1 MKKSID
7 KLLLVNHVRHAN
19 AHNKVDAMV
28 WSNGIIVSSV
38 DQGGAGDVE
47 G

>member
-19 AHNKVDAMV
+19 AHNKVHYYHRV
-28 WSNGIIVSSV
+28 KLLIVNVV